1 MDPERRQSGEG
12 TEQLRWFAGVPVGT
26 NPFILKD
33 LAGTLA
39 FLWPGTAVFVAA
51 AQFAIAGTIGRPHLA
66 VAATI
71 ACYVV
76 AFAAAAF
83 VLVAFPI
90 LGNHY
95 IVLCRFFPD
104 AVWCESMRGRPLS
117 LKDAF
122 HVRPFPAEPPARQGR
137 TATKIVPWNRVRGFD
152 VAGGARVIRLR
163 GERGTLLRL
172 YCPDDDTCG
181 RAAVS
186 IAERLKQRAS

>member
-12 TEQLRWFAGVPVGT
+12 IEQLRWFAGVPVGT

-39 FLWPGTAVFVAA
+39 LLWPGTVAFVAA
-51 AQFAIAGTIGRPHLA
+51 AQLVIAGTIGLPHLA

-83 VLVAFPI
+83 ALIAFPL
-90 LGNHY
+90 LGNRY
-95 IVLCRFFPD
+95 IVLCRLFPD
-104 AVWCESMRGRPLS
+104 AVWCESMRGRLLS
-117 LKDAF
+117 LQDAF
-122 HVRPFPAEPPARQGR
+122 HVRPFPVEPPSGTGR
-137 TATKIVPWNRVRGFD
+137 TATKTVPWDRVRGFD
-152 VAGGARVIRLR
+152 VVAGARVIRLM

-181 RAAVS
+181 RAAAY
-186 IAERLKQRAS
+186 IGERLKITTS